1 MSLGFL
7 FEDFAWDESG
17 APGGRGLGAVEED
30 SPCESWAAC
39 DAGTVSRT
47 KAAAGNNHGVIAL
60 RRAVGHCI

>member
-7 FEDFAWDESG
+7 LEDFGRDESG

-30 SPCESWAAC
+30 SPCESWAC